1 MKVKRGQVTIFIIIA
16 ILLVSF
22 VVLFFVFKDKLLGDR
37 VSSEMTPVYN
47 SFTLCLEENMDAGIK
62 ILESQGGY
70 IYLPDYESGSEYM
83 PFSSQLDFV
92 GVSVPY
98 WYYVSGNNI
107 QREQVPTLKLMEDQL
122 NTFVESKVDNCLF
135 DSYIEQGFTI
145 TKGKPSAD
153 VEINQN
159 EVVLNLDMDF
169 TMEKEDTIVIKSHE
183 VSVESDLGE
192 LYNSAKSVYN
202 EEQKS
207 LFLENYT
214 MDILNLYA
222 PVEGVEFSCG
232 SKVWSIYDIF
242 GDVQEAV
249 RENLA
254 VVKVRGDSND
264 YFVVDSLT
272 NKIASNVY
280 VDFLSSSNWPTTFEV
295 NPSEG
300 ALLVADP
307 IGDELGLGA
316 LGFCYVSYH
325 FVYDLKYPVMVQLYN
340 ERTNERFQF
349 PLAIIIEDSN
359 PRESLVGESAV
370 TIEPPEICNN
380 ANTEFQIT
388 TLDSS
393 SDGVDSQISFECF
406 SQTCNIGTAENGILT
421 ESFPQCV
428 NGYVIATADGFK
440 DAEVQLSTVNPGSLT
455 IFMDKIYEMKLA
467 LRLDSSTYSGEALV
481 TFEDADGNS
490 QTILYPAQNSISLS
504 QGTYNISVS
513 VYKNVSFELNSTTQE
528 YCTEV
533 PRKIVG
539 VLGFTK
545 EECYEI
551 EVPEQLITKALAG
564 GGTVNRYSFP
574 EIDLKNNDKIVINM
588 EEFPEPDSLI
598 QIQENYALFD
608 NSELG
613 VNLI

>member
-1 MKVKRGQVTIFIIIA
+1 MKINRGQVTIFIIIA

-22 VVLFFVFKDKLLGDR
+22 VALFFVFKDKLLGDG
-37 VSSEMTPVYN
+37 VPSEMVPVYN
-47 SFTLCLEENMDAGIK
+47 SFILCLEENINSGIS

-92 GVSVPY
+92 GLSVPY

-107 QREQVPTLKLMEDQL
+107 QKEQVPTLKSMEDQL
-122 NTFVESKVDNCLF
+122 STFVENKVDNCLF
-135 DSYIEQGFTI
+135 DSYAEQGFTI
-145 TKGKPSAD
+145 IKGKPSAD

-159 EVVLNLDMDF
+159 EVLLNLDMDF
-169 TMEKEDTIVIKSHE
+169 TVEKEDTVIIKTHE
-183 VSVESDLGE
+183 LSVQSNLGE
-192 LYNSAKSVYN
+192 LYDSAKSVYN

-222 PVEGVEFSCG
+222 PVDGVEFSCG

-249 RENLA
+249 KENLA
-254 VVKVRGDSND
+254 VVKIKGDSND

-272 NKIASNVY
+272 DKVSNEVH
-280 VDFLSSSNWPTTFEV
+280 VDFLYSPNWPITFEV

-300 ALLVADP
+300 LLLVANP
-307 IGDELGLGA
+307 VGDELGLGA

-340 ERTNERFQF
+340 EKTNERFQF
-349 PLAIIIEDSN
+349 PLAVIIEDSN
-359 PRESLVGESAV
+359 PRESLIGESSV
-370 TIEPPEICNN
+370 SVESPEICEN

-388 TLDSS
+388 TLDSD
-393 SDGVDSQISFECF
+393 SDEVDSQISFECF
-406 SQTCNIGTAENGILT
+406 SKTCNIGATKNGALT

-428 NGYVIATADGFK
+428 NGYVIATATGFK
-440 DAEVQLSTVNPGSLT
+440 DAEVQLSTVSPGSLT
-455 IFMDKIYEMKLA
+455 IFMDKLYEMKLA
-467 LRLDSSTYSGEALV
+467 LKLDSSSYNGEALV
-481 TFEDADGNS
+481 TFGDSDGNS
-490 QTILYPAQNSISLS
+490 QTILYPAQNSINLS
-504 QGTYNISVS
+504 QGAYNISVS
-513 VYKNVSFELNSTTQE
+513 VYKNVSFEFNSTTQE

-564 GGTVNRYSFP
+564 GGNANVYSFS